1 MKFSFLV
8 VLCLVLVGCQKESEV
23 LSVNK
28 IIACY
33 GSKGAQKQK
42 ACGELND
49 AEQQAL
55 ECLTSKDRSNNCK
68 DISLEGMSFSMERE
82 RKPAKQLGTQ
92 FDLSKPAQ

>member
-8 VLCLVLVGCQKESEV
+8 MLCLILVACQKEPEV
-23 LSVNK
+23 VNVNK
-28 IIACY
+28 VIKCF
-33 GSKGAQKQK
+33 GSKGALKQK

-68 DISLEGMSFSMERE
+68 GISLDGMSFSMERE

-92 FDLSKPAQ
+92 FDLSKPAK